1 MLKSNWNVKLR
12 QPSIKDLDDLLGWE
26 NDILKIDH
34 TDMPVFY
41 TKDQMVIYLN
51 GNQDPFMNGQVR
63 YMITIDNMSIGY
75 IDLYNFD
82 IVHSRAGVGIFI
94 DKKFRKKGIANKA
107 LQTLIE
113 ISNKELHLNQLFAEV
128 FQSNKAAKSLFE
140 HAGFK
145 LNGLKKQWIRK
156 QEAYEDLLFFQLM
169 NT

>member
-12 QPSIKDLDDLLGWE
+12 QPSIKDLDDLLVWE

-63 YMITIDNMSIGY
+63 YMITIDNVSIGY

-107 LQTLIE
+107 LQTMIE

-128 FQSNKAAKSLFE
+128 FQSNKAAISLFE

-156 QEAYEDLLFFQLM
+156 QEAYEDLLFFQLI

>member
-51 GNQDPFMNGQVR
+51 CNQDPFMNGQVR

-107 LQTLIE
+107 LQTMIE

-128 FQSNKAAKSLFE
+128 FQSNKAAISLFE

-145 LNGLKKQWIRK
+145 LNGLKKPWIRK
-156 QEAYEDLLFFQLM
+156 QEAYEDILFFQLM

>member
-1 MLKSNWNVKLR
+1 MLKSNWNIRLR

-26 NDILKIDH
+26 NDVLKIDH

-51 GNQDPFMNGQVR
+51 SNQDPFMNGQVR
-63 YMITIDNMSIGY
+63 YMIILNDISTGY

-82 IVHSRAGVGIFI
+82 IVNSRAGVGIFI
-94 DKKFRKKGIANKA
+94 DKNFRKKGIANKA
-107 LQTLIE
+107 LKTLIE
-113 ISNKELHLNQLFAEV
+113 ISSKELHLNQLFAEV
-128 FQSNKAAKSLFE
+128 FQSNKAAIALFE
-140 HAGFK
+140 HAGFT
-145 LNGLKKQWIRK
+145 LSGLKKQWIRK

>member
-1 MLKSNWNVKLR
+1 MLKPNWNVKLR

-41 TKDQMVIYLN
+41 TKDQMVIFLN

-128 FQSNKAAKSLFE
+128 FQSNKAAISLFE

>member
-63 YMITIDNMSIGY
+63 YMITIDDMSIGY

-128 FQSNKAAKSLFE
+128 FQSNKAAISLFE
-140 HAGFK
+140 HAGFI

>member
-63 YMITIDNMSIGY
+63 YMITIDDMSIGY

-107 LQTLIE
+107 LKTLIE

-128 FQSNKAAKSLFE
+128 FQSNKAAISLFE